1 MLLLGCAGTD
11 TSVAIPSPYA
21 GSYTGTWNAPSIP
34 SNGTMTLAIADNG
47 NITGTI
53 GDATTSGTVTGGIT
67 NAGNVTGTIK
77 FTGQPDSSLT
87 GPLTLSGRNLSGT
100 LVETLG
106 GVSTNLVIDLTK

>member
-1 MLLLGCAGTD
+1 MT
-11 TSVAIPSPYA
+11 VAVLPS
-21 GSYTGTWNAPSIP
+21 
-34 SNGTMTLAIADNG
+34 G
-47 NITGTI
+47 NFTGTI
-53 GDATTSGTVTGGIT
+53 ADATTSGTVTGFIT
-67 NAGNVTGTIK
+67 TAGNVTGTIK